1 LRGRAGAGE
10 QVDLDGDVVGDEETG
25 AGAGGGRGAG
35 GTAGLQDFFGMK
47 ETPRAGQ
54 TPVVV
59 QLLAPNQRPVQVTQ
73 DLADCWE
80 RHYPAL
86 RRELGR

>member
-1 LRGRAGAGE
+1 
-10 QVDLDGDVVGDEETG
+10 
-25 AGAGGGRGAG
+25 
-35 GTAGLQDFFGMK
+35 MK